1 MPCKNLRGG
10 DAGSHQTKRCAS
22 HEIYADRVE
31 LWDRCEKDRW
41 KPHRTDAYDWN
52 LAEAALKQEFS
63 AMKV

>member
-1 MPCKNLRGG
+1 MVP
-10 DAGSHQTKRCAS
+10 ARCAS
-22 HEIYADRVE
+22 HEIYADRVV

-41 KPHRTDAYDWN
+41 KPHRTNAYDWK